1 MQPVIS
7 SHTGLIEGTTPLHRT
22 LPGRIGLSV
31 AATLF
36 IAACAHMSIPLFFT
50 PVPITL
56 QTFAVILI
64 GMALGPVAGFSTMV
78 LYLAEGAAGLPVF
91 SPAGPGGVAHLLGPN
106 AGFLF
111 AYPLAAAAAGWIV
124 RIMPRLAPRV
134 VSRFSGAIIAG
145 IGSSVI
151 TFVLGAGWLA
161 HLLHLGST
169 AVWGLAVAPFLAGE
183 AIKIAAA
190 AAIFSSFQKWRRC

>member
-7 SHTGLIEGTTPLHRT
+7 SQSGLIEGTRPLHQT
-22 LPGRIGLSV
+22 LPGRIMLSV

-36 IAACAHMSIPLFFT
+36 VAACAHISIPLFFT

-91 SPAGPGGVAHLLGPN
+91 SPAGPGGVAHLLGPD

-124 RIMPRLAPRV
+124 RSMPRV
-134 VSRFSGAIIAG
+134 VSRFSSAVLAG

-151 TFVLGAGWLA
+151 TFALGAGWLA

-169 AVWGLAVAPFLAGE
+169 AVWSLAVAPFLAGE
-183 AIKIAAA
+183 AIKITAAA
-190 AAIFSSFQKWRRC
+190 GIYSSLQRWRRS

>member
-7 SHTGLIEGTTPLHRT
+7 SQSGLIEGARPLHQT
-22 LPGRIGLSV
+22 LPGRIVLSV

-36 IAACAHMSIPLFFT
+36 VAACAHVSIPLFFT

-64 GMALGPVAGFSTMV
+64 GMVLGPVAGFSTMV

-91 SPAGPGGVAHLLGPN
+91 SPAGPGGLAHLLGPN

-124 RIMPRLAPRV
+124 RSMPRI
-134 VSRFSGAIIAG
+134 VSRFSSAVLAG
-145 IGSSVI
+145 IGSSVV
-151 TFVLGAGWLA
+151 TFALGAGWLA

-169 AVWGLAVAPFLAGE
+169 AVWSLAVAPFLAGE
-183 AIKIAAA
+183 AIKITAAA
-190 AAIFSSFQKWRRC
+190 GIFSSFQKWRRS

>member
-1 MQPVIS
+1 MQPITS
-7 SHTGLIEGTTPLHRT
+7 SHSGLLEGAKPLHET
-22 LPGRIGLSV
+22 LPGRIVLSV

-36 IAACAHMSIPLFFT
+36 IAACAHVSIPLFFT

-78 LYLAEGAAGLPVF
+78 LYLAEGAIGLPVF
-91 SPAGPGGVAHLLGPN
+91 SPAGPGGMAHLLGPN

-124 RIMPRLAPRV
+124 RSMPRF
-134 VSRFSGAIIAG
+134 VSRFSSAILAG

-151 TFVLGAGWLA
+151 TFALGAGWLA

-169 AVWGLAVAPFLAGE
+169 AVWSLAVAPFLAGE
-183 AIKIAAA
+183 AIKITAAA
-190 AAIFSSFQKWRRC
+190 GIFSSMQRWRRS

>member
-7 SHTGLIEGTTPLHRT
+7 SHSGLIENAKPLRET
-22 LPGRIGLSV
+22 LPGRVVLAV

-36 IAACAHMSIPLFFT
+36 VAACAHMSIPLFFT

-64 GMALGPVAGFSTMV
+64 GMALGPVAGFSTMA
-78 LYLAEGAAGLPVF
+78 LYLAEGAMGLPVF
-91 SPAGPGGVAHLLGPN
+91 SPTGPGGMAHLLGPD

-124 RIMPRLAPRV
+124 RSMPRA
-134 VSRFSGAIIAG
+134 VSRFSSAILAG
-145 IGSSVI
+145 LGSSVI
-151 TFVLGAGWLA
+151 TFALGAGWLA

-169 AVWGLAVAPFLAGE
+169 AVWSLAIAPFLAGE
-183 AIKIAAA
+183 AIKITAAA
-190 AAIFSSFQKWRRC
+190 GIFSSVQRWRRS

>member
-1 MQPVIS
+1 MQPITS
-7 SHTGLIEGTTPLHRT
+7 SHSGLIAGTKPMHET
-22 LPGRIGLSV
+22 LPGRVTLAV
-31 AATLF
+31 TATLF
-36 IAACAHMSIPLFFT
+36 VAACAHVSIPLFFT

-78 LYLAEGAAGLPVF
+78 LYLAEGAVGLPVF
-91 SPAGPGGVAHLLGPN
+91 SPAGGPGGMAHLLGPD

-111 AYPLAAAAAGWIV
+111 AYPLAAAAAGWLV
-124 RIMPRLAPRV
+124 RSMPRV
-134 VSRFSGAIIAG
+134 VSRFSSAIIAG

-151 TFVLGAGWLA
+151 TFALGAGWLA

-169 AVWGLAVAPFLAGE
+169 AVWSLAVAPFLAGE
-183 AIKIAAA
+183 AIKITAAA
-190 AAIFSSFQKWRRC
+190 GIFSSMQKWRRS